1 MWTGAWRK
9 KSQVDEA
16 GSARRPDGQRRMEA
30 PFFTQVYCRTCCRG
44 DLSHGL
50 FRPAL
55 VGAKMWPPW
64 WLVVCSDGS

>member
-9 KSQVDEA
+9 KSHVDEA

-30 PFFTQVYCRTCCRG
+30 PFFTQFYCRTCCRG
-44 DLSHGL
+44 DLNHGL